1 MVEIARMVADWLD
14 GTTDDA
20 TGADQS
26 VGTHLAAM
34 TFDGSD
40 TAPTTP
46 TVTDET
52 RDSPTARG
60 DEPTSYPGL
69 QVSVIELTLEAGT
82 FSSTQHEGR
91 CQVLVRYVDD
101 ETHSANATRDAYYV
115 LRAVRRSLRRFH
127 LAQENNAARKRNS
140 LALLPSA
147 SEPMRLVKVEAAR
160 EDGGT
165 YAGILVTYDVRDLDP

>member
-1 MVEIARMVADWLD
+1 MVEIARMVKDWLD
-14 GTTDDA
+14 GTKLDSS
-20 TGADQS
+20 GASQS

-52 RDSPTARG
+52 QNSLAARG
-60 DEPTSYPGL
+60 DEPATYPGL
-69 QVSVIELTLEAGT
+69 QVSVVELTLQAAPMV
-82 FSSTQHEGR
+82 SVQHEGR

-127 LAQENNAARKRNS
+127 LAAENNAARKRNNV
-140 LALLPSA
+140 ALLPA
-147 SEPMRLVKVEAAR
+147 ADEPMRVVKVDAAK

-165 YAGILVTYDVRDLDP
+165 YAGLLVTYDVRDLDP

>member
-14 GTTDDA
+14 GTQDDA

-26 VGTHLAAM
+26 VATQLAAM

-40 TAPTTP
+40 TAPADP

-52 RDSPTARG
+52 RNSVAARG
-60 DEPTSYPGL
+60 DEPVALPGL
-69 QVSVIELTLEAGT
+69 QVSVVELTLEAGT

-91 CQVLVRYVDD
+91 CQVLIRYVDD
-101 ETHSANATRDAYYV
+101 ETNSANATRDAYYT
-115 LRAVRRSLRRFH
+115 LRAVRRSLRRLH
-127 LAQENNAARKRNS
+127 LAQENNAARKRNNV
-140 LALLPSA
+140 ALLPSA
-147 SEPMRLVKVEAAR
+147 DEPMRLVRVDAAK

-165 YAGILVTYDVRDLDP
+165 YAGVLVTYDVRDLDP